1 MDEPSHVADL
11 ADFAALRPA
20 FDGVDSVVH
29 LAASSDPNSSWK
41 DVLDANIVGT
51 RNVFEAARE
60 AGVPQVVFASSN
72 HLMGM
77 YEIEGAPQIYRADP
91 DKPLID
97 EHADPR
103 PDSLYGVSKGYGE
116 LLGRYYVERH
126 GLRVICLRIGW
137 VWEKD
142 DVPADHARAEA
153 LWLSQRDCAQ
163 LVSRAIDAD
172 DVNWAVVYGISNNPR
187 GFFDRRSA
195 REILGYEPQD
205 SPPLSDA
212 T

>member
-1 MDEPSHVADL
+1 MDAPAFVADL
-11 ADFAALRPA
+11 TDYAALRPA

-29 LAASSDPNSSWK
+29 LAAASDPDSSWS
-41 DVLDANIVGT
+41 DVLDANIIGT
-51 RNVFEAARE
+51 RNVFEATRE
-60 AGVPQVVFASSN
+60 AGVAQVVFASSN
-72 HLMGM
+72 HAMGM
-77 YEIEGAPQIYRADP
+77 YEVEGAPEIYRHDP
-91 DKPLID
+91 AKSLVD
-97 EHADPR
+97 EHADSR

-142 DVPADHARAEA
+142 EPPINHPRAEA
-153 LWLSQRDCAQ
+153 IWLSQRDCAQ

-172 DVNWAVVYGISNNPR
+172 DVKWAVVYGISNNPR
-187 GFFDRRSA
+187 GFFDLASA

-205 SPPLSDA
+205 SPPLQDA
-212 T
+212 G